1 MNEEWGYNMW
11 KDIQWLR
18 LPKEELQDK
27 QIIHGD
33 LGGRFAYFRCEKEL
47 PLGARLT
54 AAITAVSRY
63 RLWVNG
69 VPVLSGPCKGDMNR
83 QYYETVELT
92 DYLQAGRNV
101 FAVQVLY
108 QEPDMARDQTDECAA
123 IYGVVGAG
131 GGHALAICGD
141 VLGLDGGIVDTI
153 STGKAVWRVWLD
165 HTNYLRSSEHTVYL
179 GATEETID
187 FSQSPSDW
195 KMDGFDDSTWH
206 EAHVFGPVTPSALYQ
221 SVGLIP
227 RTQVMPRE
235 IPLLDEV
242 ETHFA
247 EVIHEGNQIIL
258 DAGFHVNGYPRFYL
272 KGAAGTEVVITYLER
287 FGDGCGERID
297 DIHQPFAGRQDRVI
311 LNGSPLCYEPFWVR
325 TFRYIVLQMADG
337 SLPQLASD
345 PGYRKTGYPLR
356 VESEMHSSAVWVEK
370 VWDICLRTLQNCM
383 LETYMDCPYYEQLQ
397 FIMDTRLQMLFT
409 YAVSSDVRLVQKALL
424 DFHCGQLPNG
434 LLPGKTPSA
443 YCQVISTFSL
453 HYAFALWEYV
463 AHTGDVVLGRKYR
476 ADIDRILEYYDS
488 KIGADGLVGDIGPW
502 AFIDWQDDW
511 QEHSGVSPAYF
522 SGPSTIINLMYAWAL
537 ECAARLYETTGR
549 CGTAA
554 EYRQRRRSILQRVHE
569 LCYDTQCGMYRDG
582 PECKQFSRHAQ
593 AWAVLNDMLDN
604 TAGRKAL
611 QQATNCPPCSFA
623 ASYEWFRA
631 LEKVGMQEEMRSSL
645 DVWIGLID
653 RGSTTCPEEPGHP
666 RSECHAWSAL
676 PLYEMCRT
684 MAGVRMENGQLLIA
698 PCLFDLPDLSG
709 CVITPVGKA
718 MFQYQRKDDGI
729 WTYQV
734 QLPKGVKAVFRT
746 PAGMEKIFVNDLT
759 LSE

>member
-18 LPKEELQDK
+18 LPREELQEK

-47 PLGARLT
+47 QPGARLT

-69 VPVLSGPCKGDMNR
+69 VPVLSGPCKGDINR
-83 QYYETVELT
+83 QYYEAVELT
-92 DYLQAGRNV
+92 DFLQAGRNV

-108 QEPDMARDQTDECAA
+108 QEPDMARDQTDERAA
-123 IYGVVGAG
+123 IYGVVSAG
-131 GGHALAICGD
+131 SSHALAICAD
-141 VLGLDGGIVDTI
+141 VLGLDGSIMDTI

-187 FSQSPSDW
+187 FSQSPSEW

-345 PGYRKTGYPLR
+345 PGYRKNGYPLR

-409 YAVSSDVRLVQKALL
+409 YAVSSDVRLVQKAFL

-463 AHTGDVVLGRKYR
+463 AHTGDAALGRKYR
-476 ADIDRILEYYDS
+476 ADIDRMPWWL
-488 KIGADGLVGDIGPW
+488 LVFTSTLLVLLY
-502 AFIDWQDDW
+502 AV
-511 QEHSGVSPAYF
+511 EKRMTKKAAY
-522 SGPSTIINLMYAWAL
+522 I
-537 ECAARLYETTGR
+537 
-549 CGTAA
+549 
-554 EYRQRRRSILQRVHE
+554 
-569 LCYDTQCGMYRDG
+569 
-582 PECKQFSRHAQ
+582 
-593 AWAVLNDMLDN
+593 
-604 TAGRKAL
+604 
-611 QQATNCPPCSFA
+611 
-623 ASYEWFRA
+623 
-631 LEKVGMQEEMRSSL
+631 
-645 DVWIGLID
+645 
-653 RGSTTCPEEPGHP
+653 
-666 RSECHAWSAL
+666 SE
-676 PLYEMCRT
+676 
-684 MAGVRMENGQLLIA
+684 
-698 PCLFDLPDLSG
+698 
-709 CVITPVGKA
+709 
-718 MFQYQRKDDGI
+718 
-729 WTYQV
+729 
-734 QLPKGVKAVFRT
+734 
-746 PAGMEKIFVNDLT
+746 
-759 LSE
+759 